1 MKKNKKQ
8 NNAHDPDMLPE
19 YDFTGAVRGKY
30 YGKLTR
36 ESRVIVIGKPSAAK
50 RRTAQSAK
58 LLRNG
63 KKRKRA

>member
-1 MKKNKKQ
+1 MKKNKRK
-8 NNAHDPDMLPE
+8 NESSDPDMLPE

-36 ESRVIVIGKPSAAK
+36 DSKIIVIGKPAATK
-50 RRTAQSAK
+50 RRAAQSAK

-63 KKRKRA
+63 KKRRHA

>member
-1 MKKNKKQ
+1 MKKSSR
-8 NNAHDPDMLPE
+8 HDDDMLPE

-36 ESRVIVIGKPSAAK
+36 ESKVIVIGKPSAGK
-50 RRTAQSAK
+50 PRTAQSAK
-58 LLRNG
+58 LSRNG